1 MAGPDRMAIEEV
13 VRKVLVDE
21 HADGLRES
29 VAWLARELMKVVTIP
44 SSFRA
49 HLLWEM
55 TSSSE
60 PRAST
65 SRALHRGPAVLRQPI
80 VNQPATSGGR
90 SRGSSTANRR
100 NWVICRVFR
109 TVGRRF
115 ELRTFCVLREWRP
128 TRRKCGFAG
137 LSKH

>member
-1 MAGPDRMAIEEV
+1 MAIEEV

-29 VAWLARELMKVVTIP
+29 VAWLARELTKVVTIP
-44 SSFRA
+44 PSFRA

-65 SRALHRGPAVLRQPI
+65 SRALHRAVLRQPI

-100 NWVICRVFR
+100 NWAICRVFR

-115 ELRTFCVLREWRP
+115 ELRTFCVLQEWHP
-128 TRRKCGFAG
+128 TRRKCRFAG
-137 LSKH
+137 LSKR